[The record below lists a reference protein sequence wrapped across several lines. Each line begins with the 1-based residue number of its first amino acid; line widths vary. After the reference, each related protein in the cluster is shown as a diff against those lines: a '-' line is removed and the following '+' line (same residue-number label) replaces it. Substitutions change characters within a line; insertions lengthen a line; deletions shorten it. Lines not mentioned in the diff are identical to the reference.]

1 MTPTRHYPHHH
12 VGFRPLPLPAPAF
25 HRETVKSFDAFTK
38 VEHDMGIQQTSTG
51 GALTTIVAGSLIIF
65 LILSELSYYQ
75 QVLTPPLFSPQP
87 ANSL

>member
-1 MTPTRHYPHHH
+1 
-12 VGFRPLPLPAPAF
+12 
-25 HRETVKSFDAFTK
+25 
-38 VEHDMGIQQTSTG
+38 MGIQQTSTG